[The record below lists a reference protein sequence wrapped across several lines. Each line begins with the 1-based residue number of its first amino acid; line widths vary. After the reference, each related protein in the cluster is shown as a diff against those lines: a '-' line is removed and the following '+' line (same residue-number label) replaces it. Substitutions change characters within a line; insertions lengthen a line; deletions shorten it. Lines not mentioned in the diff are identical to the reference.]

1 MFDFLNNA
9 ATQGGTINASNG
21 RIFFP
26 VLEPF
31 GSHIRKKVFPDEPDL
46 ANKYAYDSLYTMTKT
61 SAEQYSEKNK
71 FSLKG
76 AAREGG

>member
-1 MFDFLNNA
+1 MGLDNLTTQNNPIAGGDGVFDFLNNA

-31 GSHIRKKVFPDEPDL
+31 GSHIRKKVFPGRVVKKQFY
-46 ANKYAYDSLYTMTKT
+46 NKNYK
-61 SAEQYSEKNK
+61 KN
-71 FSLKG
+71 
-76 AAREGG
+76 